1 MLRERIRTWI
11 ESYDRNGYLN
21 GSILVAGNGHRI
33 VNEGFGMANR
43 EHGVANTPSTKF
55 RIGSFR
61 FSASGGASTLNIPT
75 MSAKNGGCSR
85 LAPDFFLKKMPPMR
99 SSPEDSVLRTTC
111 HRV

>member
-55 RIGSFR
+55 RIDSFR
-61 FSASGGASTLNIPT
+61 FSASGGAEHVEYTDDVG
-75 MSAKNGGCSR
+75 KKRR
-85 LAPDFFLKKMPPMR
+85 LFKVG
-99 SSPEDSVLRTTC
+99 S
-111 HRV
+111 